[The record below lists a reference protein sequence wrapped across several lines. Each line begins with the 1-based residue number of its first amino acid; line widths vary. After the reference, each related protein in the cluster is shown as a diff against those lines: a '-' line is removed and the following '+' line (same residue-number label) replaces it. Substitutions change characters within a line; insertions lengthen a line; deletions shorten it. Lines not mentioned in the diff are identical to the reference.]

1 MTDYNNPSMFDS
13 SFLEAEV
20 AAKTFISEIFFF
32 PEIGST
38 NEFAKSLP
46 PGKNTLVVADY
57 QTWGKGRLGGNW
69 ESKRGKNLTFT
80 IRASFNA
87 RKKESQAINFFFSYY
102 LLASVEAYVR
112 QLPGDFEVPD
122 FELKWPNDLLSK
134 QKKLAGLLIESCG
147 QNDFI
152 VGIGVNV
159 NQKKFM
165 AEYNE
170 RTTSLSKLTGATI
183 NRQELLIRIIQ
194 EFDKN
199 LYLLQ
204 NKQFDEVYKL
214 WLSRC
219 KMVGRRIDFKSS
231 NYEIKDAEVIGILKD
246 GGILIRIQEKENLFY
261 SGEISIKHS

>member
-1 MTDYNNPSMFDS
+1 MTGYNKPSMFDS
-13 SFLEAEV
+13 SFLEAEI
-20 AAKTFISEIFFF
+20 AAKTFISETFFL

-57 QTWGKGRLGGNW
+57 QTWGKGRLARKW

-80 IRASFNA
+80 IRASFNVG
-87 RKKESQAINFFFSYY
+87 RRESQAINFFFSYY

-112 QLPGDFEVPD
+112 QLPGSFEVPD

-152 VGIGVNV
+152 VGIGLNV
-159 NQKKFM
+159 NQISFM
-165 AEYNE
+165 AEYNDK
-170 RTTSLSKLTGATI
+170 TTSLSKLTGATI
-183 NRQELLIRIIQ
+183 DRKALLVRIVQ
-194 EFDKN
+194 EFDRN
-199 LYLLQ
+199 LYLLH
-204 NKQFDEVYKL
+204 NKQFDEVYEL

-231 NYEIKDAEVIGILKD
+231 NYEIKAAEVIGILKD
-246 GGILIRIQEKENLFY
+246 GGILLRIEEKEYLFY